1 MIKVIGISDLHGY
14 LPVITEDFDLLLIG
28 GDICP
33 AHSHYYWFQRE
44 WLSTEFTKW
53 VMGLPFK
60 DEASKVVF
68 IGGNHDEYLD
78 QEPNPNKGDFSSIY
92 TDIIKPCGGR
102 LIYLEDDEYTFEKM
116 DDDGQ
121 FETLKIY
128 GTPWCKIFGNWWFM
142 RNDNFLKLAFDAIP
156 DDTDIL
162 LTHDAPAIPPHGII
176 TQGWYKGEDAGNKV
190 LAEAVKAKAP
200 KYLIY
205 GHIHSSGGN
214 IGGYHELT
222 VHYFKEDRP
231 TNICCVS
238 IKDENYDVVYEP
250 LVFSIEG
257 KKSAKDGEE

>member
-44 WLSTEFTKW
+44 WLSTEFAKW

-102 LIYLEDDEYTFEKM
+102 LVYLEDDEYTFESQ
-116 DDDGQ
+116 DG
-121 FETLKIY
+121 ETLKIY

-142 RNDNFLKLAFDAIP
+142 RNDGLLEKTFDAIP
-156 DDTDIL
+156 EGLDIL
-162 LTHDAPAIPPHGII
+162 LTHDAPAIPPYGYI
-176 TQGWYKGEDAGNKV
+176 TQGPWKGTDAGNKI
-190 LAEAVKAKAP
+190 LAKYIKLKKP
-200 KYLIY
+200 KYAWH
-205 GHIHSSGGN
+205 GHIHSSPGEVQEIDG
-214 IGGYHELT
+214 T
-222 VHYFKEDRP
+222 K
-231 TNICCVS
+231 ICCLS
-238 IKDENYDVVYEP
+238 IMDENYDPVHPIHIFE
-250 LVFSIEG
+250 IEG
-257 KKSAKDGEE
+257 HKSAKDGE

>member
-1 MIKVIGISDLHGY
+1 MIKVIGISDLHGD
-14 LPVITEDFDLLLIG
+14 LPVINEGFDVLLIG

-33 AHSHYYWFQRE
+33 AYKHTYDFQHYWMQQYFVP
-44 WLSTEFTKW
+44 W
-53 VMGLPFK
+53 VMELPFK
-60 DEASKVVF
+60 DEASKVIF
-68 IGGNHDEYLD
+68 IGGNHDVYLD
-78 QEPNPNKGDFSSIY
+78 QEPKPTDEGYSSIY
-92 TDIIKPCGGR
+92 TDLIHPCGGR
-102 LIYLEDDEYTFEKM
+102 LVYLEDDEYIYESLE
-116 DDDGQ
+116 G
-121 FETLKIY
+121 ETIKIY

-142 RNDNFLKLAFDAIP
+142 RGDNFLKLAFGAIP

-190 LAEAVKAKAP
+190 LAEAVEVKAP

-214 IGGYHELT
+214 IGGYHEMT
-222 VHYFKEDRP
+222 VHYFKEGKP